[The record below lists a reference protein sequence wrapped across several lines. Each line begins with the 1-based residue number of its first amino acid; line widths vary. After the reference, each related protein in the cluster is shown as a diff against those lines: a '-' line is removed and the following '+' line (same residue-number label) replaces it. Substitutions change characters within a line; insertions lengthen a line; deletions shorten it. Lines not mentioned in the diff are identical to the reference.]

1 MENFIVCA
9 VKTTCQIIKNETVF
23 SFERF
28 VFSDLDPDYAPYRT
42 I

>member
-23 SFERF
+23 SSERF
-28 VFSDLDPDYAPYRT
+28 LFSDLDPDYAPYRT